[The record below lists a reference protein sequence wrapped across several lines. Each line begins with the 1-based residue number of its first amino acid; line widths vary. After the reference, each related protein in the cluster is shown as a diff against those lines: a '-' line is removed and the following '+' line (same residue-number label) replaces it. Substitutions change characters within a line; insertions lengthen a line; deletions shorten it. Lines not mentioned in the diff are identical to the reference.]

1 MIRLSVLDQSPIRSG
16 GTAAD
21 AIRETVE
28 LAEAAERLGYHRYW
42 LAEHHSHGGLAGPS
56 PEIMVAQVAART
68 KEMRVGA
75 GGVMLSHYSP
85 LKVAENFRVLETLY
99 PGRLDLGLGR
109 APGSD
114 QVTSRALSNGGNYLS
129 VEDFPRK
136 VADLLG
142 YLEGELEAGH
152 PFRSIRAMPDGPT
165 APETWLLGSSDQ
177 SAILAAHF
185 GCPFSFA
192 HFINRHHGA
201 QVMNIY
207 RERFRPSSRLSAPRG
222 SVGVFVMCSEDEEE
236 ARRQAACRG
245 LFFLK
250 IRQGEQTGVP
260 SPEEALA
267 YPYTEA
273 ERAFVDDTLSR
284 TIAESPIR

>member
-1 MIRLSVLDQSPIRSG
+1 MNNSPNPSYQLSVLDQSPIRSG

-99 PGRLDLGLGR
+99 PGRIDLGLGR

-129 VEDFPRK
+129 VEDFPQK
-136 VADLLG
+136 VAGLLG
-142 YLEGELEAGH
+142 YLEG
-152 PFRSIRAMPDGPT
+152 
-165 APETWLLGSSDQ
+165 
-177 SAILAAHF
+177 
-185 GCPFSFA
+185 
-192 HFINRHHGA
+192 
-201 QVMNIY
+201 
-207 RERFRPSSRLSAPRG
+207 
-222 SVGVFVMCSEDEEE
+222 
-236 ARRQAACRG
+236 
-245 LFFLK
+245 
-250 IRQGEQTGVP
+250 
-260 SPEEALA
+260 
-267 YPYTEA
+267 
-273 ERAFVDDTLSR
+273 
-284 TIAESPIR
+284 